1 MWVRAACGHG
11 PAAVVGHATKRSEE
25 GMSESQVTRNARAPW
40 HLWVIGGS
48 ALLWSAM
55 GAMDYVMTQTKNEA
69 YMSGFTP
76 QQLAFFYSFPAWVV
90 SAWAIGVWGG
100 VLGAVLLLVRRRL
113 AVWVYLAS
121 FMGMVVITFHNY
133 LLSNGMDVV
142 GDAFSLGFTAV
153 IFLFALGLFLY
164 ARAMRKRGVLV

>member
-1 MWVRAACGHG
+1 
-11 PAAVVGHATKRSEE
+11 
-25 GMSESQVTRNARAPW
+25 MSESQVTRNTRTPW

-48 ALLWSAM
+48 ALLWGAM

-76 QQLAFFYSFPAWVV
+76 EQLAFFYSLPAWVV

-113 AVWVYLAS
+113 AVWVYL
-121 FMGMVVITFHNY
+121 
-133 LLSNGMDVV
+133 
-142 GDAFSLGFTAV
+142 
-153 IFLFALGLFLY
+153 Y

>member
-1 MWVRAACGHG
+1 M
-11 PAAVVGHATKRSEE
+11 EI
-25 GMSESQVTRNARAPW
+25 MSEMQDTKAQGSPW
-40 HLWVIGGS
+40 HLWVIGIT
-48 ALLWSAM
+48 ALLWNAM
-55 GAMDYVMTQTKNEA
+55 GAMDFVMTQTKNEA

-76 QQLAFFYSFPAWVV
+76 EQLAFFYNIPAWVV

-100 VLGAVLLLVRRRL
+100 VVGSLLLLVRRRL
-113 AVWVYLAS
+113 AVWVFLAS
-121 FMGMVVITFHNY
+121 LMGMVATTFHNY
-133 LLSNGMDVV
+133 VLSNGMDVS